1 MTVLVWIT
9 RITVPTPVRI
19 CPAILSMDNPDS
31 RNRSTSPRPKM
42 RFGRPMALQIFVL
55 PGARPSAVAQS
66 PRPGSVHHG
75 ADVGLRRRGGD
86 SATGVQDEAA
96 GVAE

>member
-55 PGARPSAVAQS
+55 PGARRARRN
-66 PRPGSVHHG
+66 RPG
-75 ADVGLRRRGGD
+75 RREAERGCPVTT
-86 SATGVQDEAA
+86 TGQRAPWRGCWPQA
-96 GVAE
+96 PWRG